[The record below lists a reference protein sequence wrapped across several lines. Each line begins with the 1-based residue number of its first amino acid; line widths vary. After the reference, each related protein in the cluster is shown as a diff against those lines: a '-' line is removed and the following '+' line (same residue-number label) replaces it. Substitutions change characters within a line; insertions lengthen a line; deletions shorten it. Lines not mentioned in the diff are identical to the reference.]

1 MSKHFFSS
9 GARFLWQGV
18 TYQITRLLP
27 AGQVNIENMLSGAT
41 SVVEISVLTKALFS
55 FELHFVFKNET
66 VLPNGKTQG
75 RGNKSHLDLTDYP
88 EELVAVARYRL
99 DVITPLLEMTKRIR
113 ADVPVNS
120 FRQRLLLDATE
131 GTSEVVSNST
141 PTAWEKT

>member
-41 SVVEISVLTKALFS
+41 SVVEIPVLTKALFN
-55 FELHFVFKNET
+55 FELQFVFKNET
-66 VLPNGKTQG
+66 VLPNGKTKE
-75 RGNKSHLDLTDYP
+75 RNNKSHLDLTDYP

-99 DVITPLLEMTKRIR
+99 DVISPLLEMTKRIR
-113 ADVPVNS
+113 ADVLRRVHEI
-120 FRQRLLLDATE
+120 RDAQQGQSKRTLQNL
-131 GTSEVVSNST
+131 VSV
-141 PTAWEKT
+141 AAGLAIM

>member
-66 VLPNGKTQG
+66 VLPNGKTKG
-75 RGNKSHLDLTDYP
+75 DGNKSHLDLR
-88 EELVAVARYRL
+88 ECFENGW
-99 DVITPLLEMTKRIR
+99 
-113 ADVPVNS
+113 VN
-120 FRQRLLLDATE
+120 L
-131 GTSEVVSNST
+131 
-141 PTAWEKT
+141 